1 MLSVDDGNR
10 EKLDLSRL
18 RPLEE
23 KFAKLPC
30 QALCCALSGVRPVF
44 SAQQNTPGMDSILT
58 AKIAILKQSKHCAK
72 YTHTLYIVCM
82 RIKRTEFDAKK
93 VCVISEFLIKKL

>member
-30 QALCCALSGVRPVF
+30 QALCCALSGVRPVNPSQPNAPGTYTCIRLILSDTHHF
-44 SAQQNTPGMDSILT
+44 ERLQFYLAVGEVWRLSPWLASRASA
-58 AKIAILKQSKHCAK
+58 
-72 YTHTLYIVCM
+72 
-82 RIKRTEFDAKK
+82 
-93 VCVISEFLIKKL
+93 